1 LTSPTIAR
9 APRSTLRRLL
19 PWVIAAVVLGGAGLL
34 AVRFFGG
41 GSDAA
46 PAYVTE
52 PASRG
57 TVVSTVTAT
66 GTLSARNTVQVGSQ
80 VSGRVLELRA
90 DFNDRVSKGQVI
102 ARIDPQIF
110 QSEVAK
116 ARANLQ
122 AAQANLTRTK
132 AAAGDAALKRKRAE
146 ALRAEG
152 VVAEADVE
160 TAQVD
165 DTSARAN
172 ETASIGSLAQ
182 ARAALAQAEVNLAYT
197 TIVSPI
203 DGVVISRDVDVGQT
217 VAASLQAPTLF
228 TIAED
233 LRAMEVHTSVAES
246 DVGRLRDE
254 MEVVFT
260 VDAFPDE
267 RFRGVVKQ
275 IRNAPTTVSNVVTYD
290 AVIGVSN
297 DELKLRPGMTANVTF
312 RVDERKDV
320 VTVASA
326 ALRFS
331 PPEAVIAALPEADR
345 ALLAAASQRRGRGRE
360 PSPAPSPSP
369 SPSPSP
375 APSPAPS
382 PEPGAERP
390 RRNQRIVWLLGPS
403 GQLRPQRVEI
413 GLSDGRITEIT
424 AGLDEGAAVVTG
436 VAGAAPGGAGGPPA
450 GGARGGGGMGGGRRI
465 F

>member
-1 LTSPTIAR
+1 VSTPVSSSAAR
-9 APRSTLRRLL
+9 RFAPWL
-19 PWVIAAVVLGGAGLL
+19 IAAVVLGGGGFF
-34 AVRFFGG
+34 AVRHLRGG
-41 GSDAA
+41 ADAA
-46 PAYVTE
+46 PAYTTE

-66 GTLSARNTVQVGSQ
+66 GTLSARKTVQVGSQ

-90 DFNDRVSKGQVI
+90 DFNDRVTKGQII
-102 ARIDPQIF
+102 ARIDPQLF

-122 AAQANLTRTK
+122 AAQAALTRTR
-132 AAAGDAALKRKRAE
+132 AAAGDAAVKRKRAE
-146 ALRAEG
+146 ALKAEG

-165 DTSARAN
+165 DTSAQAN
-172 ETASIGSLAQ
+172 QVAAAGALAQ

-246 DVGRLRDE
+246 DVGRLRDD

-297 DELKLRPGMTANVTF
+297 DDLKLRPGMTANVTF

-320 VTVASA
+320 VTVPSA

-331 PPEAVIAALPEADR
+331 PPEPVIAGLPAADR
-345 ALLAAASQRRGRGRE
+345 ELLAAAQQRRGRGRDGGPPP
-360 PSPAPSPSP
+360 PSAEGAP
-369 SPSPSP
+369 
-375 APSPAPS
+375 
-382 PEPGAERP
+382 ERP
-390 RRNQRIVWLLGPS
+390 RRNQRMVWVLAAGGRP
-403 GQLRPQRVEI
+403 RPQRVEI
-413 GLSDGRITEIT
+413 GLSDGRVTEIT
-424 AGLDEGAAVVTG
+424 SGLDEGAVVITG
-436 VAGAAPGGAGGPPA
+436 IVGAAPAAPGGGGP
-450 GGARGGGGMGGGRRI
+450 GGRGGMGGRRM